1 MLSQRAMKPEFI
13 VLGLIVAGA
22 LYLFWTQKL
31 HTDVTAV
38 LVMLSLAVPWPRPDG
53 RWSAILSPQEAF
65 SGFGSVAVIMV
76 TAMFVFSASMIRT
89 GAAEM
94 IASEIGVDMSKW
106 RSAKAFC
113 SWLGLC

>member
-38 LVMLSLAVPWPRPDG
+38 LVMLSLAVPWPG
-53 RWSAILSPQEAF
+53 R
-65 SGFGSVAVIMV
+65 MV
-76 TAMFVFSASMIRT
+76 KGQLF
-89 GAAEM
+89 
-94 IASEIGVDMSKW
+94 
-106 RSAKAFC
+106 
-113 SWLGLC
+113 